1 LADVTAQGERA
12 DTAADA
18 AAPGRPMASARAAQR
33 LMDLLTS
40 AKSLL
45 IAHLPFCIVV
55 AAATAMRVIVMLG
68 YRPILWFNDSYNYV
82 DDAVRKVA
90 DPARQGGYPL
100 FLYVLMPFHSV
111 ALIAA
116 LQALMGLV
124 MGVAI
129 YAVLRHRGLPWWGAT
144 LPALPVLFD
153 VYEMQLEHM
162 ITTDILLIFLVT
174 VCLVVLCWQDRP
186 PVWLAIAIG
195 LLIGYAGIVRSVG
208 EPLLVVFAVG
218 MLLRGMGWR
227 RAIAMAVAAVAPMAG
242 YMIWFHSQNG
252 QYAITEGGAFL
263 YSRVQSFAECAKMNP
278 PADLRVLCDP
288 RPPQDRPNSQEYLWD
303 TGTPLSQLTGPNTA
317 NRFTPSISSLT
328 SRFAERAILA
338 QPIDYLRV
346 VVHDT
351 LHTFAWTREPTGSSG
366 NNNGNVTGSGPLFQF
381 GPTVADIPWWAK
393 NDPGDAAARQ
403 IHQSLLTY
411 AGPSLGQ
418 PKIVQPYAGFIQDYE
433 KYVWLRG
440 TLLGVI
446 VLIGAAGVVTHWRRW
461 GGLTLLPW
469 GVAVLLIVLPPMTA
483 GFSYR
488 YAMAAVPAACL
499 AAGLAFTRDRPGKRV
514 SDWLREH
521 GLLGSAPQQPAA
533 PQPAAQGDA

>member
-1 LADVTAQGERA
+1 
-12 DTAADA
+12 
-18 AAPGRPMASARAAQR
+18 
-33 LMDLLTS
+33 MDLLTG
-40 AKSLL
+40 AKNLL

-68 YRPILWFNDSYNYV
+68 YPPILWFNDSYNYV

-90 DPARQGGYPL
+90 DPVRPGGYPL
-100 FLYVLMPFHSV
+100 FLYILMPFHSV
-111 ALIAA
+111 ALVAVV
-116 LQALMGLV
+116 QALMGLA
-124 MGVAI
+124 MGIAI

-162 ITTDILLIFLVT
+162 VTADILFIFLVT
-174 VCLVVLCWQDRP
+174 MCLVVLCWQNRP
-186 PVWLAIAIG
+186 PVWLVIVLG

-227 RAIAMAVAAVAPMAG
+227 RAIAMAVAAVAPMVA
-242 YMIWFHSQNG
+242 YMAWFHTQTG
-252 QYAITEGGAFL
+252 QYAITQGGAFF
-263 YSRVQSFAECAKMNP
+263 YSRVQSFADCAKMNP

-288 RPPQDRPNSQEYLWD
+288 RPPEDRPNSQEYLWSQN
-303 TGTPLSQLTGPNTA
+303 TPLSRLTGSDTTY
-317 NRFTPSISSLT
+317 RFTPRISGLT
-328 SRFAERAILA
+328 QKFAERAILA
-338 QPIDYLRV
+338 QPIDYLHV
-346 VVHDT
+346 VAHDT
-351 LHTFAWTREPTGSSG
+351 LHTFYWSREPTDAKHG
-366 NNNGNVTGSGPLFQF
+366 NLTGSGPLFQF
-381 GPTVADIPWWAK
+381 GPSVAAVPWWAT
-393 NDPGDAAARQ
+393 NDHGDAAAQQ

-418 PKIVQPYAGFIQDYE
+418 PRIVQPYARFIQDYE

-446 VLIGAAGVVTHWRRW
+446 VLIGAAGVLTRWRRW

-488 YAMAAVPAACL
+488 YAMAAMPAACL
-499 AAGLAFTRDRPGKRV
+499 AAGLAFTRDQPGKRV

-521 GLLGSAPQQPAA
+521 GLLSSAPQQPAA